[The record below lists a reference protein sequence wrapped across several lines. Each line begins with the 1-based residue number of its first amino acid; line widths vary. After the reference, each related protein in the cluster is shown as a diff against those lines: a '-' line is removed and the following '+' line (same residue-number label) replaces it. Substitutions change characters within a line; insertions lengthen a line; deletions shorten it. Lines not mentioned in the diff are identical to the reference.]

1 MEVREMAHKT
11 TRALVYNIDQSAI
24 YSIYNGI
31 SILVIGNSMSNI
43 FEKLSER
50 TGNADL
56 PTRTG
61 VYFVK
66 EVNTGTKLGMGPT
79 RGYMNISKNE
89 FLRET
94 EMIKL
99 LDANGIETDEEIER
113 VSNPDVKIMSLT
125 DLVSDSDFR
134 KGAELVAGMVD
145 RTCATIIVSDFDDEF
160 ARKIHASL
168 VTKIPV
174 TREATASFVIRN
186 RDPSQANVEAVTL
199 INSIKSRMDNFVVVE
214 KKRLMTKIPALET
227 TRGDLEEKIIKYVM
241 DFVDKVPTII

>member
-1 MEVREMAHKT
+1 MEVREKAHET
-11 TRALVYNIDQSAI
+11 TRALVYNIDQSAK

-31 SILVIGNSMSNI
+31 SILVIGNSMSRI
-43 FEKLSER
+43 FEKLSDR
-50 TGNADL
+50 TGKEIPA
-56 PTRTG
+56 TRTG

-66 EVNTGTKLGMGPT
+66 EVNKGTKLGMAPT
-79 RGYMNISKNE
+79 RGYLNISKNE
-89 FLRET
+89 FQREA

-99 LDANGIETDEEIER
+99 MDANGLESDEEIEKLD
-113 VSNPDVKIMSLT
+113 NPDIKIMALT

-134 KGAELVAGMVD
+134 KGAELVAGMID

-186 RDPSQANVEAVTL
+186 RDPSKANVEAATL
-199 INSIKSRMDNFVVVE
+199 INSIKSRMDNFTVVE
-214 KKRLMTKIPALET
+214 KKRLMTKIPVMENIKE
-227 TRGDLEEKIIKYVM
+227 DLEDKIIKNVM
-241 DFVDKVPTII
+241 DFVDIVPTII